1 MSAAGAA
8 GVAGAAGSVGTA
20 AAAGG
25 AGAPRRR
32 RTLLG
37 PETYELVFGT
47 VYTGLMTNLLLAVA
61 CLPLV
66 VLVVATDLATTWPLA
81 ALAAPLLGPALVA
94 AFAVFGAFSADG
106 STTVVRT
113 FARAWRRH
121 LRRGLAIGALATG
134 ALVVAA
140 VDVAFFW
147 GRTAGAAAI
156 PVLVTL
162 AVVAVLTALLAL
174 AAVPEMPGA
183 RLRDLLLAA
192 LVLGVRRWYL
202 SAGALVVLGLLAGV
216 VATRPAVG
224 LGFAAAPL
232 LFAVWGVC
240 RFVLRA
246 APPAPTPPR

>member
-1 MSAAGAA
+1 MGANLAAGVGPTAGAA
-8 GVAGAAGSVGTA
+8 PA
-20 AAAGG
+20 AAAG
-25 AGAPRRR
+25 PRRR
-32 RTLLG
+32 RLLIG

-66 VLVVATDLATTWPLA
+66 VLVAATDLAATWPLA
-81 ALAAPLLGPALVA
+81 ALTAPLLGPALIA
-94 AFAVFGAFSADG
+94 AFSVFAAFSADG
-106 STTVVRT
+106 STAVVRT

-121 LRRGLAIGALATG
+121 LRRGLALGALAAG
-134 ALVVAA
+134 VVVVAV

-147 GRTAGAAAI
+147 GRTAGAVAI

-162 AVVAVLTALLAL
+162 AVVAVLTGLLAL
-174 AAVPEMPGA
+174 AAVPEMPDA
-183 RLRDLLLAA
+183 RLRDVLLAA

-202 SAGALVVLGLLAGV
+202 SAGALVVLGLLVSV
-216 VATRPAVG
+216 VAARPAVG

-246 APPAPTPPR
+246 APSAPSPPR

>member
-1 MSAAGAA
+1 VSTVEAAGAPA
-8 GVAGAAGSVGTA
+8 
-20 AAAGG
+20 
-25 AGAPRRR
+25 RRR
-32 RTLLG
+32 PLIG

-66 VLVVATDLATTWPLA
+66 VLVAVTDPAASWPYL
-81 ALAAPLLGPALVA
+81 ALAAPLLGPALAA
-94 AFAVFGAFSADG
+94 AFAVFGVFGSDG
-106 STTVVRT
+106 SPAVVRT
-113 FARAWRRH
+113 FAQAWRRH

-134 ALVVAA
+134 AVVVAG

-147 GRTAGAAAI
+147 GRSAGAVAI
-156 PVLVTL
+156 PVLVML
-162 AVVAVLTALLAL
+162 AVLAVLTAVLAL

-202 SAGALVVLGLLAGV
+202 SAGALVVLGLLVSLLA
-216 VATRPAVG
+216 ARPVVG

-232 LFAVWGVC
+232 LYAIWGIC
-240 RFVLRA
+240 RFVLR
-246 APPAPTPPR
+246 PAS